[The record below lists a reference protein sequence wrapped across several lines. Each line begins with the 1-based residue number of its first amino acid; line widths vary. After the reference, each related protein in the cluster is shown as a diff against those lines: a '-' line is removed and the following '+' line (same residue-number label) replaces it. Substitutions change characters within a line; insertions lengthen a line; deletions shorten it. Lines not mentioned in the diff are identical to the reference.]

1 MTTQRL
7 KIAGWL
13 AITYAVLAIPFF
25 AFSAALSTLSGDGVK
40 IANLLLM
47 LVIFAL
53 AIFPLLS
60 LKNLLNTRISFRDTD
75 IFIILIIWLN
85 VAQALI
91 YILGIL
97 SPLGQPFLAEMPF
110 LTPAMLI
117 SMALTIPTAF
127 VYIMFAIK
135 LLRLQDPLHG
145 MLKPFAYAIMTAGFC
160 YGTIVLVPFGLLA
173 ENISYI
179 ILGIIFIRAAESSTG
194 AAT

>member
-1 MTTQRL
+1 MTVQRL
-7 KIAGWL
+7 TLAGWL

-25 AFSAALSTLSGDGVK
+25 ALSAALSSLYGDEVK
-40 IANLLLM
+40 IANLLLL

-53 AIFPLLS
+53 GIFPILW
-60 LKNLLNTRISFRDTD
+60 LKNLLNTRLSFRITD
-75 IFIILIIWLN
+75 IFISLIIWLN
-85 VAQALI
+85 VAQAVI

-97 SPLGQPFLAEMPF
+97 SPLGQPFDEEIPF
-110 LTPAMLI
+110 LTPAMLA
-117 SMALTIPTAF
+117 SLALTVPTAF

-145 MLKPFAYAIMTAGFC
+145 MLKPFAYMIMAAGFC

-173 ENISYI
+173 ELISYI
-179 ILGIIFIRAAESSTG
+179 ILGIIFIRAAESSSG

>member
-7 KIAGWL
+7 TLAGWL

-25 AFSAALSTLSGDGVK
+25 ALSAVLSTLSSDGVK
-40 IANLLLM
+40 IANLLLL

-53 AIFPLLS
+53 AIFPILS
-60 LKNLLNTRISFRDTD
+60 LKNLLNTRLSFRDTD
-75 IFIILIIWLN
+75 IFIILIILVN
-85 VAQALI
+85 VAQAVI

-97 SPLGQPFLAEMPF
+97 SPLGQPFLVEMPF
-110 LTPAMLI
+110 LTPAMLV
-117 SMALTIPTAF
+117 SLALAVPTAF
-127 VYIMFAIK
+127 LYIMFAIK

-145 MLKPFAYAIMTAGFC
+145 MLKPFAYTIMAAGFC
-160 YGTIVLVPFGLLA
+160 YGTIVLVFFGILA
-173 ENISYI
+173 EIISYI